1 MTLEL
6 YRILICIT
14 RHQALSAKSISTLMG
29 KSTDYFIKLFDYLEQ
44 RDYIEEVSLSPVVD
58 ATINENAEYS
68 VTQSGKIAIS
78 DFKYVLETRFISW
91 AALAVSIAAI
101 IISIC
106 H

>member
-14 RHQALSAKSISTLMG
+14 RHQALSAKSIST
-29 KSTDYFIKLFDYLEQ
+29 DYFMKLFDYLEQ
-44 RDYIEEVSLSPVVD
+44 RGYIEEVSLSPIVD